1 MWIYCNVI
9 LNNSSYKLLPSPL
22 ADKVFSAPWHCELFA
37 LTISLYENKVFD
49 WALWTAALGNKL
61 KDRPVSMEDDLDY
74 YYGSWLEALEEL
86 ILSKEMACRN
96 DFKRELLSQMKHLQ
110 DDHH

>member
-1 MWIYCNVI
+1 MK
-9 LNNSSYKLLPSPL
+9 NSSDKSILLPQGNE
-22 ADKVFSAPWHCELFA
+22 VFSAPWHCELFA
-37 LTISLYENKVFD
+37 LTISLHEKKVFD

-61 KDRPVSMEDDLDY
+61 KEKPASVEDDLDY

-86 ILSKEMACRN
+86 ILSKEMTYRN
-96 DFKRELLSQMKHLQ
+96 DFKREVLSQMKHLQ

>member
-1 MWIYCNVI
+1 MK
-9 LNNSSYKLLPSPL
+9 NSSDKSILLP
-22 ADKVFSAPWHCELFA
+22 KGNEVFSAPWHCELFA
-37 LTISLYENKVFD
+37 LTISLHEKKVFD

-61 KDRPVSMEDDLDY
+61 KDKSLGMEDDLDY

-86 ILSKEMACRN
+86 ILSKEMTYRD
-96 DFKRELLSQMKHLQ
+96 DFKREVLSQMKHLR

>member
-1 MWIYCNVI
+1 MK
-9 LNNSSYKLLPSPL
+9 NSNDKPIPLP
-22 ADKVFSAPWHCELFA
+22 KGNEVFSAPWHCELFA
-37 LTISLYENKVFD
+37 LTISLYERKIFD

-61 KDRPVSMEDDLDY
+61 KDKPVSMEDDLDY

-86 ILSKEMACRN
+86 ILSKERTYRD
-96 DFKRELLSQMKHLQ
+96 DFKREVLFQVKHLR

>member
-1 MWIYCNVI
+1 MKNS
-9 LNNSSYKLLPSPL
+9 NNKLIPL
-22 ADKVFSAPWHCELFA
+22 TDGNEVFSAPWHCELFA
-37 LTISLYENKVFD
+37 LTISLYEKKVFD

-61 KDRPVSMEDDLDY
+61 KEKPASVEDDLDY

-86 ILSKEMACRN
+86 ILSKEMTYRN
-96 DFKRELLSQMKHLQ
+96 DFKREVLSQMKHLQ

>member
-1 MWIYCNVI
+1 MK
-9 LNNSSYKLLPSPL
+9 NSSDKSIPLPQG
-22 ADKVFSAPWHCELFA
+22 KEVFSAPWHCELFA
-37 LTISLYENKVFD
+37 LTISLHEKKVFD

-61 KDRPVSMEDDLDY
+61 KDKSVSMEDDLDY

-86 ILSKEMACRN
+86 ILSKKMTYRD
-96 DFKRELLSQMKHLQ
+96 DFKREVLSQMKHLR

>member
-1 MWIYCNVI
+1 MRN
-9 LNNSSYKLLPSPL
+9 LNDKLIPLP
-22 ADKVFSAPWHCELFA
+22 KGNEVFSAPWHCELFA
-37 LTISLYENKVFD
+37 LTISLYEKKVFD

-61 KDRPVSMEDDLDY
+61 KEKPASVEDDLDY

-86 ILSKEMACRN
+86 ILSKEMTYRN
-96 DFKRELLSQMKHLQ
+96 DFKREVLSQMNRLR

>member
-1 MWIYCNVI
+1 MK
-9 LNNSSYKLLPSPL
+9 NSSDKSIPLPQGSE
-22 ADKVFSAPWHCELFA
+22 VFSAPWHCELFA
-37 LTISLYENKVFD
+37 LTILLYEKKVFD

-61 KDRPVSMEDDLDY
+61 KDKPVSMGDDLDY

-86 ILSKEMACRN
+86 ILSKETTYRD
-96 DFKRELLSQMKHLQ
+96 DFKREVLFQMKHLR

>member
-1 MWIYCNVI
+1 MK
-9 LNNSSYKLLPSPL
+9 NSSDKSIPLPQGNE
-22 ADKVFSAPWHCELFA
+22 VFSAPWHCELFA
-37 LTISLYENKVFD
+37 LTISLHEKKVFD

-61 KDRPVSMEDDLDY
+61 KDKQVSMEDDLDY

-86 ILSKEMACRN
+86 ILSKKMTHRD
-96 DFKRELLSQMKHLQ
+96 DFKREVLSQMKHLR